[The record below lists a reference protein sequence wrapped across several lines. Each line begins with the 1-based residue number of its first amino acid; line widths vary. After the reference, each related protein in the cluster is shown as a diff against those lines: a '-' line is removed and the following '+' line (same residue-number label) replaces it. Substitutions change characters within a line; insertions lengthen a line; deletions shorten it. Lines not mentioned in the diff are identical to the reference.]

1 MIVDRRSFI
10 KTGGAAVAGT
20 MVLPPL
26 LKSCQNI
33 QISPDVKSYLDHFEV
48 TAQMLQ
54 KVIAEAMSKGGDYAD
69 LFFEHKISNTLG
81 LEDGKVNQAYSN
93 VDYGMGVRVLKGDQT
108 GFAYTETISEKDML
122 KVAKTA
128 ANIAGDPV
136 TFKQDE
142 ILEKTAPNYYK
153 ISQKWENATVEEKIP
168 YVQKLNDRVFELDEK
183 VTKVRAFLSDETG
196 YVMFY
201 SSEGLLTYDYRPM
214 ASLAAV
220 CIMEQNGQI
229 ENAYSA
235 RAYRKGFEFLDDDL
249 VEELAQEAINK
260 TNILF
265 DATKPKA
272 GEMPVVLG
280 AGGSGILLHEAM
292 GHAFEADFNR
302 KETSIFS
309 DKMGKSVAKDF
320 INIIED
326 GTLEN
331 NRGSIN
337 VDDEG
342 NDVKKVHL
350 VKEGILTSYI
360 HDRISSNFYGV
371 DPTGNGRR
379 QSFRHV
385 PLPRM
390 RITYME
396 PGPHSK
402 DDIIS
407 SVDYGVYVDNFSNG
421 QVNIGAG
428 DFTFFVKSG
437 YLIENG
443 KLTQPIKDINIIGNG
458 PQALA
463 DITMAAGDYKIDN
476 GTWSCGKGGQSVP
489 VSMGLPTVLVKKL
502 TVGGTSA

>member
-1 MIVDRRSFI
+1 MII
-10 KTGGAAVAGT
+10 
-20 MVLPPL
+20 PPL
-26 LKSCQNI
+26 LRSCQNL

-48 TAQMLQ
+48 TPQMLQ
-54 KVIAEAMSKGGDYAD
+54 KVMAAAMSKGGDYAD
-69 LFFEHKISNTLG
+69 LFFEHKTSNTLG

-108 GFAYTETISEKDML
+108 GFAYTENITLKDMV
-122 KVAKTA
+122 KVASTA
-128 ANIAGDPV
+128 ASIASDPV
-136 TFKQDE
+136 TFNQKDL
-142 ILEKTAPNYYK
+142 LEKEHPNYYK
-153 ISQKWENATVEEKIP
+153 ISRLWEDASVEEKIP

-183 VTKVRAFLSDETG
+183 VSKVRVFLSDETG

-201 SSEGLLTYDYRPM
+201 NSEGLLTSDYRPM
-214 ASLAAV
+214 ASLAALCV
-220 CIMEQNGQI
+220 MEKEGQI

-235 RAYRKGFEFLDDDL
+235 RAYRKGLEFLDDSL
-249 VEELAQEAINK
+249 IEELAREAVEK
-260 TNILF
+260 TNFLF
-265 DATKPKA
+265 GAGKPKA

-302 KETSIFS
+302 KGTSIFS
-309 DKMGKSVAKDF
+309 DKMGKSIAKEF

-326 GTLEN
+326 GTMEN

-342 NDVKKVHL
+342 NDVKKIYL
-350 VKEGILTSYI
+350 VRDGKLESYI
-360 HDRISSNFYGV
+360 HDRISAGYYGV

-385 PLPRM
+385 PIPRM

-396 PGPHSK
+396 PGPHTT
-402 DDIIS
+402 DDIVA
-407 SVDYGVYVDNFSNG
+407 SVDYGVYVDNFTNG

-463 DITMAAGDYKIDN
+463 DITMAAGDYKTDN
-476 GTWSCGKGGQSVP
+476 GTWTCGKAGQSVP

-502 TVGGTSA
+502 TVGGTSV

>member
-1 MIVDRRSFI
+1 MILNRRSFI
-10 KTGGAAVAGT
+10 KAGSAAAAGT

-26 LKSCQNI
+26 LCSCQNL
-33 QISPDVKSYLDHFEV
+33 QISPDVKNYLDHFEV
-48 TAQMLQ
+48 TPQMLQ
-54 KVIAEAMSKGGDYAD
+54 KVIAAAMSKGGDYAD

-108 GFAYTETISEKDML
+108 GFAYTETISLNDMV
-122 KVAKTA
+122 KVATTA
-128 ANIAGDPV
+128 ASIASDPV
-136 TFKQDE
+136 TFKQNE
-142 ILEKTAPNYYK
+142 LLEKSHPNYYK
-153 ISQKWENATVEEKIP
+153 IGAKWEDASVENKIP
-168 YVQKLNDRVFELDEK
+168 YVQKLNDRVFELDDK

-201 SSEGLLTYDYRPM
+201 NSEGLLTHDYRPM
-214 ASLAAV
+214 ASLAALCV
-220 CIMEQNGQI
+220 MEKEGEI

-235 RAYRKGFEFLDDDL
+235 RAYRKGVEFLNDDL
-249 VEELAQEAINK
+249 IEELAREAVER
-260 TNILF
+260 TNFLF
-265 DATKPKA
+265 GAGKPKA

-302 KETSIFS
+302 KGTSIFS
-309 DKMGKSVAKDF
+309 DKMGQPVAKDF
-320 INIIED
+320 ISIIED
-326 GTLEN
+326 GTIEY

-342 NDVKKVHL
+342 NEVKKIYL
-350 VKEGILTSYI
+350 VRDGKLESYI
-360 HDRISSNFYGV
+360 HDRISANYYGV

-379 QSFRHV
+379 QSFRNV

-396 PGPHSK
+396 PGPHTT
-402 DDIIS
+402 DDIIAN
-407 SVDYGVYVDNFSNG
+407 VEYGVFVDNFTNG

-463 DITMAAGDYKIDN
+463 DITMAAGDYKTDN
-476 GTWSCGKGGQSVP
+476 GTWTCGKAGQSVP

-502 TVGGTSA
+502 TVGGTSV